1 MVVMSGVGLIDNLQR
16 GLSVGGA
23 KAVRFHANT
32 AAHATLQD
40 VLPTTALTRTD
51 GEDDG
56 PSRHFQLRNGHIQ
69 TVRGHNGPS
78 SVTVT
83 VTSQG
88 AASRSAGSSSGGG
101 TAGGRSRSGS
111 PVFPSALRSS
121 GTAAEQWAASGSE
134 LQGLS
139 DWYVATNGSQWL
151 DSAGWPA
158 TSCAALGV
166 TCSSTGAVV
175 YVRPVCRLHPF
186 VFLLLIGLLTND
198 EHACVA
204 GASLDVCA
212 AAASS

>member
-1 MVVMSGVGLIDNLQR
+1 MAVMVVLRALCGPCACLCGTQSAR
-16 GLSVGGA
+16 
-23 KAVRFHANT
+23 R
-32 AAHATLQD
+32 
-40 VLPTTALTRTD
+40 LTRSGQPLCVAALWVAAWATWASTAIVA
-51 GEDDG
+51 GVSITKS
-56 PSRHFQLRNGHIQ
+56 PL
-69 TVRGHNGPS
+69 VPS
-78 SVTVT
+78 S
-83 VTSQG
+83 
-88 AASRSAGSSSGGG
+88 
-101 TAGGRSRSGS
+101 
-111 PVFPSALRSS
+111 
-121 GTAAEQWAASGSE
+121 SE

-204 GASLDVCA
+204 GASLYVCA